1 MYVLGAGGIYVSI
14 LADTR
19 LHIGKW
25 EKSDILLDIESLR
38 SYPAISG
45 YRNQKCVDMEKLVDT
60 IYRLSSLFSEHPEI
74 QEIDINPILFEDG
87 QPVITDAKFYM

>member
-1 MYVLGAGGIYVSI
+1 MYILGAGGIYVSI
-14 LADTR
+14 LSDTR

-25 EKSDILLDIESLR
+25 EKSDILADIESLR

-45 YRNQKCVDMEKLVDT
+45 YRNQKCIDIEKLVDM
-60 IYRLSSLFSEHPEI
+60 ISRLSSLFSEHPEI

-87 QPVITDAKFYM
+87 QAVIADAKFYM